1 MATLPIIDTSSL
13 QGVIPLNN
21 NTIEKNK
28 LIDTSKLQ
36 GTVSI
41 NENNTQPIIDT
52 SSLGGVIKLDDTP
65 QILSTDNY
73 SNFEKIRYGID
84 KQNTFFGNLYRVAK
98 AGTQAAFDSDL
109 EFKDYVT
116 RNYNKEQRQLKQKY
130 GNLASGAY
138 DDDVLVQAA
147 EMATFMA
154 DPFYLFAYMSPWG
167 RAATATYKG
176 LATISG
182 VTIGLDTMLDQLAT
196 TGEIDGTSVATS
208 TVAGAALGPLS
219 VGAFRGIKKLLPSVD
234 SKELT
239 KVLQVIEG
247 QKAKQIGVS
256 KKEFHKLQAI
266 AGDKE
271 LLAVN
276 KQIKTLGN
284 KLIEPIKNQDE
295 LFNVAEKRIENQ
307 IKKLR
312 ANKKAITGKGSK
324 KKKAAVETKIKA
336 KDLQKTTEY
345 KTFMEN
351 KKNLWKKISK
361 QERKVTDLQA
371 KREFLFLKKLKE
383 QKGLTRNAAE
393 FVVGA
398 SLRPAFGA
406 GAGYAFGRLWGAED
420 TELNNWMWAGASL
433 GALNKLIQRSGK
445 VFSTGEKNWLDK
457 LIFNNATKL
466 SFQKVRELTSTTA
479 ATKLKAFGGDTE
491 KIGMKLF
498 QNLDDEFSK
507 TSASAISDRIKQT
520 YSNRAFEIIK
530 GISAADQD
538 LAIKTVRGSK
548 EKGTAT
554 SNRVA
559 NEINKWLSDFRNE
572 YTKVGI
578 GLRKEVINKK
588 GKKVSVRV
596 DPLKDYFPRVWNWEA
611 ISKDKD
617 KFINVVGDILLKT
630 KPKQYKTLEA
640 AKKGAIGFFDGIQ
653 KSSNDGFY
661 DKNAVDS
668 LIKAMSAGNTKYTG
682 SKSLIR
688 GLPLSD
694 HIENERLLTGT
705 YAQVEKVLEKNGF
718 LVNEIVPVL
727 NNLVNRSADS
737 IGFASQFGAKGQLLR
752 PYLKGI
758 FEKYNGKENQLALA
772 SKEIAT
778 VMNHIDAYFGR
789 YGTSKEGI
797 VKSGAG
803 VLSTISNLNMLE
815 RVSIASLG
823 DLIQPFT
830 TSNNFRSW
838 IVGLGKTGFR
848 AVDET
853 SIANDLGYK
862 QGKVLAN
869 SLLKTLTPLDNATLA
884 ANAMGKES
892 TLRKTNEIGFKLLG
906 LQWLTGFARRYAYNT
921 GAVDALVSA
930 QKLGRFVANKN
941 SLSSAKGLRLTND
954 LSKYRISVED
964 GLKLAKYKTL
974 EEAMKNK
981 AAKDLLSRAGITASN
996 RDALIP
1002 QVSNRLIF
1010 TQSRDPF
1017 TRLFGQFMSWTLAKS
1032 AQTNKLLQR
1041 IENGDARQMVK
1052 LLAGISVYG
1061 GIQNLR
1067 EISKYGEVIT
1077 DPETET
1083 DKWYAEALRLS
1094 GLAGTLPELF
1104 INQLT
1109 GPGSRQPW
1117 FLFAPFTS
1125 ILDDAGQV
1133 GKDVVLGDWDAAI
1146 KRFMQK
1152 IAPAPIFT
1160 KFITNLFSDTDFIS
1174 PVSDTDLGGK
1184 IKKSFSKGGRV
1195 GYEEG
1200 DIIVPLKKP
1209 KVIDTSELEGT
1220 IKLNNE
1226 DNLNTPLN
1234 EKVNKNGAIP
1244 MQFNNKSINKG
1255 NEIALII
1262 KSKLDK
1268 RNIPNSKN
1276 IAKGLTGNIY
1286 AENNTFKFNRE
1297 EDADV
1302 EFKGYGLFQ
1311 FTDYRDKTTGNIV
1324 GHRTEYNK
1332 YLKQKNIKDSIES
1345 QIEYVLDNI
1354 YTKGKEGSGHDIGAG
1369 NKESLRLTFLGAN
1382 ATNIAEIFMRL
1393 YENPKSDKSL
1403 NKRIEFAN
1411 KLFNNKKKFKIGGV
1425 VSKLVTRALVNRG
1438 KTAIT
1443 STKGTY
1449 TKTNKIFT
1457 DLKKEKIHD
1466 FGSGKGVGSNEFKN
1480 KIVTSHEPF
1489 VSTEDIVKAKG
1500 KIPNYKTADEVILN
1514 DGMKSKDGI
1523 VNLNVLNV
1531 IENFPDRNKVVE
1543 QIGKLLANDGVA
1555 VITTRSAKDVINQAK
1570 KSKNAKKY
1578 LDGWL
1583 FGKGNST
1590 TFQKGFGQKELED
1603 YIRAIL
1609 GKGFIVEKIP
1619 SKYDIKTTGI
1629 LIKKLKEELV

>member
-1 MATLPIIDTSSL
+1 MAEELQTNIVEGYTIANSNISNTPPIIDNQT
-13 QGVIPLNN
+13 VEPNK
-21 NTIEKNK
+21 NTIEGYSIATTPIVAKPELNNIEGYT
-28 LIDTSKLQ
+28 LSSTS
-36 GTVSI
+36 T
-41 NENNTQPIIDT
+41 
-52 SSLGGVIKLDDTP
+52 TP
-65 QILSTDNY
+65 QTLSTDNY
-73 SNFEKIRYGID
+73 SNFQKIRYGID
-84 KQNTFFGNLYRVAK
+84 KQNTFFGNLYRVVK

-109 EFKDYVT
+109 EFKDYAT
-116 RNYNKEQRQLKQKY
+116 RNFNKEQRDLKIKY

-138 DDDVLVQAA
+138 DNDVLVQAA

-196 TGEIDGTSVATS
+196 TGKIDATGVATS
-208 TVAGAALGPLS
+208 TIAGATLGPLS
-219 VGAFRGIKKLLPSVD
+219 VGAFRGIKKLLPTVD

-271 LLAVN
+271 LLSVN
-276 KQIKTLGN
+276 KQIKTLGA

-295 LFNVAEKRIENQ
+295 LFNIAEKRIENQ

-312 ANKKAITGKGSK
+312 VNKKAITGKGSR
-324 KKKAAVETKIKA
+324 KKKAVVETKIKA
-336 KDLQKTTEY
+336 KDLQKKTEY
-345 KTFMEN
+345 KTFMED

-383 QKGLTRNAAE
+383 QKSLTRNAAE

-406 GAGYAFGRLWGAED
+406 TAGYAFGRLWGADD
-420 TELNNWMWAGASL
+420 TELSNWMWAGASL
-433 GALNKLIQRSGK
+433 GALNKLVQRSGK
-445 VFSTGEKNWLDK
+445 VFSTGEKNILDK
-457 LIFNNATKL
+457 IIFNNATKL

-507 TSASAISDRIKQT
+507 TSASAVSDRIKQT
-520 YSNRAFEIIK
+520 YTNRAFEIVK

-588 GKKVSVRV
+588 GKKISVRV
-596 DPLKDYFPRVWNWEA
+596 DPLKDYFPRVWNWEV
-611 ISKDKD
+611 ISKDKE
-617 KFINVVGDILLKT
+617 KFINVVGGILLKT
-630 KPKQYKTLEA
+630 KPKEYKTLEA
-640 AKKGAIGFFDGIQ
+640 AKKGAVGFFNGIQ

-694 HIENERLLTGT
+694 HINNERLLTGT
-705 YAQVEKVLEKNGF
+705 YGQVEKVLEKNGF
-718 LVNEIVPVL
+718 LVNEVVPVL

-737 IGFASQFGAKGQLLR
+737 IGFAGQFGAKGQLLR
-752 PYLKGI
+752 PYLQGI
-758 FEKYNGKENQLALA
+758 FEKYKGKENQLALA

-823 DLIQPFT
+823 DLVQPFT

-838 IVGLGKTGFR
+838 IVGLSKTGFR

-862 QGKVLAN
+862 QGKVLTN

-884 ANAMGKES
+884 ANAMGKE
-892 TLRKTNEIGFKLLG
+892 TKLRKANEIGFKLLG

-930 QKLGRFVANKN
+930 QKLGKYVAGKN
-941 SLSSAKGLRLTND
+941 SLSSSKGLRLTND

-981 AAKDLLSRAGITASN
+981 AAKNLLSRAGITASN

-1094 GLAGTLPELF
+1094 GLTGTLPELF

-1133 GKDVVLGDWDAAI
+1133 TKDAVLGDWDAAT

-1160 KFITNLFSDTDFIS
+1160 KFITNLFTDGDYIS
-1174 PVSDTDLGGK
+1174 PVKETDIGGK
-1184 IKKSFSKGGRV
+1184 IKKTFKKGGRV
-1195 GYEEG
+1195 GYNEG
-1200 DIIVPLKKP
+1200 DMVLPMAKP
-1209 KVIDTSELEGT
+1209 TNTIEGYT
-1220 IKLNNE
+1220 VTNDDNINKEDENNN
-1226 DNLNTPLN
+1226 NLNTPLK
-1234 EKVNKNGAIP
+1234 EKTIDGEIP
-1244 MQFNNKSINKG
+1244 MKFNDESIQKGKEISMIIENKL
-1255 NEIALII
+1255 NERGIE
-1262 KSKLDK
+1262 
-1268 RNIPNSKN
+1268 NSKN
-1276 IAKGLTGNIY
+1276 IADGITGNIY
-1286 AENNTFKFNRE
+1286 AENSKFISSQE
-1297 EDADV
+1297 EVGDINKLKDKQ
-1302 EFKGYGLFQ
+1302 KGYGLFQ
-1311 FTDYRDKTTGNIV
+1311 FTDYKNKKGELV
-1324 GHRTEYNK
+1324 GHRTEYKK
-1332 YLKQKNIKDSIES
+1332 YLINNNKKDNAES
-1345 QIEYVLDNI
+1345 QVEYVLDNI
-1354 YTKGKEGSGHDIGAG
+1354 FTKGKGSGFDIGAG
-1369 NKESLRLTFLGAN
+1369 NKEMLRLTFSSGN
-1382 ATNIAEIFMRL
+1382 ASNIADVFMQL
-1393 YENPKSDKSL
+1393 YERPESDSSLKKRVDFAKSL
-1403 NKRIEFAN
+1403 FNKR
-1411 KLFNNKKKFKIGGV
+1411 
-1425 VSKLVTRALVNRG
+1425 
-1438 KTAIT
+1438 
-1443 STKGTY
+1443 
-1449 TKTNKIFT
+1449 
-1457 DLKKEKIHD
+1457 EK
-1466 FGSGKGVGSNEFKN
+1466 
-1480 KIVTSHEPF
+1480 
-1489 VSTEDIVKAKG
+1489 
-1500 KIPNYKTADEVILN
+1500 
-1514 DGMKSKDGI
+1514 
-1523 VNLNVLNV
+1523 
-1531 IENFPDRNKVVE
+1531 
-1543 QIGKLLANDGVA
+1543 
-1555 VITTRSAKDVINQAK
+1555 
-1570 KSKNAKKY
+1570 
-1578 LDGWL
+1578 
-1583 FGKGNST
+1583 
-1590 TFQKGFGQKELED
+1590 
-1603 YIRAIL
+1603 
-1609 GKGFIVEKIP
+1609 
-1619 SKYDIKTTGI
+1619 
-1629 LIKKLKEELV
+1629 